1 MVNKSKKSVIITSI
15 GILGFF
21 ILLISFLGIS
31 NALDTDLNG
40 KSILEIRTTYIPN
53 STLVGNLSLSLKE
66 GELIPKDSN
75 ILISLN
81 EKQYNY
87 TLSQLTAETLINGNY
102 YIEGKSISG
111 SGEGYGKK
119 GIKIEYPNVEFIIK
133 IVNKEKQEKTN
144 SETIL
149 DNSSSTNANITP
161 IETTQNDTT
170 NSESLPKESNIEN
183 EEISKIQNETNEEK
197 VEKINSE
204 EKSELEITEEK
215 LEESK
220 TTEESNEKNSDTV
233 EVTIESTNIE
243 PITINEIGGL
253 SQSISTNNEY
263 KKENEISGIVSKN
276 KPYTYELNEGQT
288 AEIISSSQPVSIKI
302 ENNLLEIT
310 TEYEIVNE
318 GFGES
323 YLINNYNL
331 INLDLSSLNIL
342 AEEGSLTA
350 SIIYNETEIASVS
363 TSLSAEE
370 NNKAIL
376 LNETIIQNETNL
388 LNETINKT
396 ENKINI
402 TTNLTESII
411 KQENILT
418 YKLTE
423 EEIFLI
429 KGETG
434 ETEVSIVKSERV
446 NDRLIIRF
454 EIGKYW
460 IEKSYNFES
469 PTNLT
474 KKQIEIDSAKFVKTL
489 ANNLLKKQLKNP
501 VEANELL
508 TKYPIEINVSKFEDL
523 NNNVTKSVI
532 ESITNEQNESLIILE
547 KNNQTSEEN
556 NSKVSEENTLINSS

>member
-1 MVNKSKKSVIITSI
+1 
-15 GILGFF
+15 
-21 ILLISFLGIS
+21 
-31 NALDTDLNG
+31 
-40 KSILEIRTTYIPN
+40 
-53 STLVGNLSLSLKE
+53 
-66 GELIPKDSN
+66 
-75 ILISLN
+75 
-81 EKQYNY
+81 
-87 TLSQLTAETLINGNY
+87 
-102 YIEGKSISG
+102 
-111 SGEGYGKK
+111 
-119 GIKIEYPNVEFIIK
+119 
-133 IVNKEKQEKTN
+133 
-144 SETIL
+144 
-149 DNSSSTNANITP
+149 P